1 MKTLFPRNALVH
13 AQALLAE
20 MLAIETP
27 SEEQRRFTGAL
38 RKALG
43 MQSNTDKWRA
53 AKFGEKQS

>member
-1 MKTLFPRNALVH
+1 MTLLFPRNALVH

-27 SEEQRRFTGAL
+27 SEEQRRFAGAL

-43 MQSNTDKWRA
+43 MKSNNETWRA
-53 AKFGEKQS
+53 ARFGEKQS